1 MRKDVAYWSQ
11 RCTGKDILEEQK
23 KHQSCHRF
31 QKDGRELKQR
41 CLIQY
46 GIEEAGFV
54 CKDEICPR
62 CEGSEELEEKEVL

>member
-1 MRKDVAYWSQ
+1 MVLEMHRKRYF
-11 RCTGKDILEEQK
+11 RGTK